1 MKSSLMTRK
10 EYFMPE
16 TYSVIIKIEHTILSG
31 GDQQSGG
38 SENPESGE
46 GY

>member
-1 MKSSLMTRK
+1 MKSSLMTCK
-10 EYFMPE
+10 QYFMPE

-38 SENPESGE
+38 SENPETGQ
-46 GY
+46 GF